1 MRRSTTIATI
11 LSAMII
17 AEIPA
22 AAAQDGVATTDDCY
36 DALVTARIVR
46 QIPSAFPDCGKDC
59 ITISWPWFVDLDV
72 GRVLDGALTARKLSV
87 LTVQHTSFRAGLRTR
102 RWLLRR
108 NRLGGYNARF
118 LYEPRQKVRRCST
131 DAVPEEPYLRPSNGK
146 SLADLRREG
155 EELYNSERG
164 QRLD

>member
-1 MRRSTTIATI
+1 MTIAAI
-11 LSAMII
+11 LSAMLI
-17 AEIPA
+17 AEIPP
-22 AAAQDGVATTDDCY
+22 AAAQDGADITDDCY

-46 QIPSAFPDCGKDC
+46 QIPSAFPACGDGC

-72 GRVLDGALTARKLSV
+72 RRVLDGTLTGRKLSV
-87 LTVQHTSFRAGLRTR
+87 LTVQHTSFRAGLGDR

-108 NRLGGYNARF
+108 NNLGGYNARF
-118 LYEPRQKVRRCST
+118 MYEPREKVRRCSV
-131 DAVPEEPYLRPSNGK
+131 DAAPEEPYLSPSNGK

-155 EELYNSERG
+155 EELYNGARG